1 MSKNCFIY
9 ETLNDVKTMN
19 VKETKDGMMHLSG
32 VFGVCGVRNNNSR
45 VYETK
50 NYAKMVESMQKRIEK
65 APIPGE
71 LEHPQTM
78 NITLENIS
86 HRIDSINI
94 DENGVVSGDIT
105 LLDTPKGQIAQ
116 AIVRGGLPLFI
127 SSRATG
133 NVDPKSGIVTLENLQ
148 TYDLVGSPGF
158 SQAELHL
165 NENQIAESIC
175 ESVYYVM
182 EKCECE
188 GGSVKDP
195 GCPCNGGSDDA
206 NKVKD
211 DEEYKKKEEEAKK
224 QKEKEE
230 KEAKDKEQ
238 KDPEK
243 IKENTDME
251 MTEILEQLKA
261 LNERVNTLEESNKAL
276 VEENEQLKEAV
287 ENAPKF
293 DLEKVANG
301 IQNWIV
307 EEYSPMIQQWM
318 TEHCLEEFRGEVV
331 EEAVEAANDHFVNET
346 APKIQ
351 NWIINDYSPM
361 VENWCCTELAQ
372 GIQNWV
378 VEEVSPEIE
387 NWMNESYSETV
398 DTKIAAAIDESKS
411 ETKQDK
417 LNAIDET
424 LALLEN
430 IEVSKPT
437 YSRKQTIVTEN
448 VNEPKYIAE
457 MPADARVQWEM
468 ASQEVKESI
477 ARRAK
482 LYNFMVEG
490 AVAKFWEGID
500 FGAVKPANNIYE
512 GLDNVADE
520 RERAIRAQFR
530 SWRSTRK

>member
-32 VFGVCGVRNNNSR
+32 IFGVCGVRNNNSR

-165 NENQIAESIC
+165 NENQVAESIC

-182 EKCECE
+182 EK
-188 GGSVKDP
+188 
-195 GCPCNGGSDDA
+195 
-206 NKVKD
+206 
-211 DEEYKKKEEEAKK
+211 DEENEI
-224 QKEKEE
+224 EK
-230 KEAKDKEQ
+230 KEQ
-238 KDPEK
+238 KDSEE
-243 IKENTDME
+243 IKENNDME

-261 LNERVNTLEESNKAL
+261 LSERVDTLEESNRAL

-287 ENAPKF
+287 ESAPKF

-307 EEYSPMIQQWM
+307 EEYSPVVQRWM

-331 EEAVEAANDHFVNET
+331 EEAVEEAVEAANDHFINET

-351 NWIINDYSPM
+351 DWIINDYSPE

-398 DTKIAAAIDESKS
+398 DTKIAAAIDESKA

-468 ASQEVKESI
+468 ASPEVKESI

-500 FGAVKPANNIYE
+500 FSAVKPANNIYE
-512 GLDNVADE
+512 GLNNVVDE

-530 SWRSTRK
+530 SWRSSRK